1 MLFREKRSSV
11 SHKGPS
17 RKMKGI
23 ERSTGRSQGTNDTA
37 LASYAPR
44 DIVRV
49 AGGLNFRLHLTC
61 RGLTTLSEH

>member
-1 MLFREKRSSV
+1 
-11 SHKGPS
+11 
-17 RKMKGI
+17 MKGI